1 MIVSVGS
8 WVHSW
13 TDEWIRQM
21 RGRLRG
27 GQMDG
32 WKDDLYIVKIILTIM
47 GGGVSDLS
55 YKPSLCLS
63 PTFQNGE
70 D

>member
-1 MIVSVGS
+1 MG
-8 WVHSW
+8 
-13 TDEWIRQM
+13 
-21 RGRLRG
+21 GRLRE